1 MNREYADEISTAIG
15 ELKKDGRY
23 RELNNYIQHGTVS
36 VFKHCRNV
44 AYVSLLI
51 ADRLHIRVD
60 RKALVKGAL
69 LHDYF
74 LYDWHE
80 KNKNHRL
87 HGFYHPR
94 HALRNAMQDY
104 NISDKEADIILK
116 HMFPLTIIPPNNRE
130 AWIVCMADKI
140 CATYE
145 TAGNFRLHAKPAG

>member
-80 KNKNHRL
+80 KRKGHHF
-87 HGFYHPR
+87 HGFTHPGT
-94 HALRNAMQDY
+94 ALKNAEKEYELGDIERNI
-104 NISDKEADIILK
+104 ISR
-116 HMFPLTIIPPNNRE
+116 HMFPLTVVPRMCRE
-130 AWIVCMADKI
+130 AWLVCLADKY
-140 CATYE
+140 CAVKE
-145 TAGNFRLHAKPAG
+145 TFTPSAGY